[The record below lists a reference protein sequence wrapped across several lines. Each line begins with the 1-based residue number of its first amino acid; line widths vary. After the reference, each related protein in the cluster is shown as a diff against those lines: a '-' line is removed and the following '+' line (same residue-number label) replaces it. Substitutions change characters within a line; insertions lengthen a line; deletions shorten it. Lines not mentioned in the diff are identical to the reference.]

1 MDKVIVT
8 VHEMLRPFMLRSFTY
23 EETIQIRDTLFSVFD
38 LELRNDKI
46 RKEYIKGEF
55 LDEF

>member
-1 MDKVIVT
+1 MDKVTVT
-8 VHEMLRPFMLRSFTY
+8 VHEMLRPFMLRSFTL
-23 EETIQIRDTLFSVFD
+23 EETTQIRDSLLSAFD